1 MGDRLGIPRALS
13 IFAFKDFYYFLT
25 GLNLEP
31 FPIDLDERLLLVVRN
46 YLSLIFRQ
54 KQF

>member
-13 IFAFKDFYYFLT
+13 IFAFKDFDSFLT
-25 GLNLEP
+25 GLNLEH
-31 FPIDLDERLLLVVRN
+31 FPIDLDEILLLVVRN